1 MPFGILGSVKLSSGQ
16 TEYEVYQAP
25 SIKKAVGTIV
35 ITNSHLS
42 QDHRV
47 SVFLTSA
54 SGSVSGMLN
63 TALTSV
69 DSDYAFLMNGG
80 LCKYFGSDDGMPLV
94 ISGVVV
100 GAEERI
106 VVYDHQSGTFNG
118 TQSVFVSF
126 NGVEEDV

>member
-1 MPFGILGSVKLSSGQ
+1 MSLGLLGSVKLSNGQ

-25 SIKKAVGTIV
+25 SLKKAIGTIV

-54 SGSVSGMLN
+54 SGSVSGMLDM
-63 TALTSV
+63 ALTSV
-69 DSDYAFLMNGG
+69 GSDYAFLMNGG
-80 LCKYFGSDDGMPLV
+80 LCKYFGSDDGMPLI

-100 GAEERI
+100 SDGQRI
-106 VVYDHQSGTFNG
+106 VVYDHQSGSFSG
-118 TQSVFVSF
+118 TQSVFASF
-126 NGVEEDV
+126 NGVEESV

>member
-1 MPFGILGSVKLSSGQ
+1 MSFGLLGAAKLSTGQ
-16 TEYEVYQAP
+16 TEFEVYQAP
-25 SIKKAVGTIV
+25 SFRKAVGTII

-69 DSDYAFLMNGG
+69 GSDYAFLMNGG

-94 ISGVVV
+94 VSGVIV
-100 GAEERI
+100 GAGQRI
-106 VVYDHQSGTFNG
+106 VVYDHQSGTFSG

-126 NGVEEDV
+126 NGIEEDV

>member
-16 TEYEVYQAP
+16 TEYEVYQVP
-25 SIKKAVGTIV
+25 SMKKAVGTIV

-47 SVFLTSA
+47 SLFLTSA

-69 DSDYAFLMNGG
+69 GSDYAFLMNGG

-94 ISGVVV
+94 ISGVVA
-100 GAEERI
+100 GAGQRI
-106 VVYDHQSGTFNG
+106 VVYDHQSGTFSG